1 MSAPG
6 DAPTTSLGV
15 EIEPA
20 GQLLTLWVAT
30 FVVANIFAGFWL
42 VKAFINALP
51 SIAYRLNK
59 VSSAI
64 KLHMQ
69 KGGSSSHSSSR
80 CSSSSS
86 LPVQSEDSLGRASE
100 DLKKHKQQMQ
110 PVVFEWR
117 NMGCT
122 VDTASGSRAIL
133 QVGCEVHQPAG
144 STTILPH
151 YSRWV
156 HMYAMLQ
163 QSPNVWEGICSK
175 VQCPINATM
184 VYMQSAH

>member
-6 DAPTTSLGV
+6 NAPNASTGLV
-15 EIEPA
+15 IEPA
-20 GQLLTLWVAT
+20 GQLLTLWVTT

-64 KLHMQ
+64 KLHMP
-69 KGGSSSHSSSR
+69 GAGSSSHGTSR

-86 LPVQSEDSLGRASE
+86 LPVQSQDSLGRFSE
-100 DLKKHKQQMQ
+100 DVKKQQQQMQ
-110 PVVFEWR
+110 PVVFEWH

-133 QVGCEVHQPAG
+133 QVGGEIQQQAVQPPPNAVPG
-144 STTILPH
+144 YHHS
-151 YSRWV
+151 
-156 HMYAMLQ
+156 MLLGCIACF
-163 QSPNVWEGICSK
+163 N
-175 VQCPINATM
+175 M
-184 VYMQSAH
+184 L

>member
-1 MSAPG
+1 
-6 DAPTTSLGV
+6 V
-15 EIEPA
+15 IEPA
-20 GQLLTLWVAT
+20 GQLQTLWVTT

-42 VKAFINALP
+42 VRAFIAALP

-64 KLHMQ
+64 KLHIS
-69 KGGSSSHSSSR
+69 KGGSRGASR

-86 LPVQSEDSLGRASE
+86 LPVQSQDSLGRDSE
-100 DLKKHKQQMQ
+100 DVKKQQKQMQ

-133 QVGCEVHQPAG
+133 QVGACCTTAG
-144 STTILPH
+144 QYCLLYTT
-151 YSRWV
+151 
-156 HMYAMLQ
+156 ML
-163 QSPNVWEGICSK
+163 CSISS
-175 VQCPINATM
+175 QRLE
-184 VYMQSAH
+184 